1 MKHLPVYLSMY
12 KSPGPGGMVS
22 IVQIGPSV
30 QHDVDRSR
38 SRRVQCKWIWLHSKS
53 EVATSERGAKSVE

>member
-1 MKHLPVYLSMY
+1 M
-12 KSPGPGGMVS
+12 S